1 MINDTTWQ
9 QGRLNLNIEDTYIM
23 NINNVTMSV
32 ELCKLLI
39 STDLCVTFIM
49 YKIQRHWIIG
59 ARTTRHI

>member
-39 STDLCVTFIM
+39 STDLCV
-49 YKIQRHWIIG
+49 YYVQD
-59 ARTTRHI
+59 TTSLDIRHI